1 MAVNLRNVRIST
13 LLVAGCAAFVAV
25 IAALALASAGIS
37 KQSNTAIE
45 TLYQQ
50 RLVPLEHLK
59 SLSDLYGD
67 VVFKANQIALGRG
80 EPTQTL
86 TDVSKSLAE
95 IQKNWDALG
104 AAAHSEAEKAA
115 FKKAQGL
122 VEKLKPPL
130 TELQDALAKKD
141 RMRTSLVVVDLN
153 DLVNAMGK
161 EVNAL
166 EQIQLDQATEEYGVS
181 NRQFQTSIT
190 GFAILVAI
198 VLATTIIAAWVV
210 IRQITT
216 PIRSAVAI
224 AKRVATGNMSESI
237 PVDGDNEMAEM
248 LRALQEMQ
256 SSLGRVVH
264 AVRGSANHLANASVE
279 IAQGN
284 MNLSDRTE
292 QQASLLE
299 QTNSATRALA
309 ETVKHNTDN
318 ARQANTLAAT
328 AADVAGVGG
337 SVVAQVVRTM
347 QDIDQASK
355 KIGDIIGVI
364 DSIAFQTNILAL
376 NAAVEAARAG
386 EQGRG
391 FAVVASEVRALAGRS
406 ADAAKEIK
414 VLINDSLH
422 RVEAGSALVDRA
434 GTTMSEVVEAI
445 GRVSQI
451 VREISESGD
460 QQNAAVHSVES
471 SVGQI
476 AGATQKNSALVE
488 EIASSANELS
498 AQARHLVGTVE
509 VFKLADTGSSP
520 ADDAPHLLL
529 GQ

>member
-1 MAVNLRNVRIST
+1 MALDFRNVRIST

-25 IAALALASAGIS
+25 IAAVAIASASIS
-37 KQSNTAIE
+37 KQSNNAIE

-59 SLSDLYGD
+59 TLSDLYGD

-80 EPTQTL
+80 DSSQTL
-86 TDVSKSLAE
+86 NDISQSLAT
-95 IQKNWDALG
+95 IQKNWDDLR
-104 AAAHSEAEKAA
+104 AAAEGEKDRAA
-115 FKKAQGL
+115 ITKALAL
-122 VEKLKPPL
+122 VDKLKAPIA
-130 TELQDALAKKD
+130 ELLDALAKKD

-161 EVNAL
+161 EINAL
-166 EQIQLDQATEEYGVS
+166 EQIQLDHANAEYHVS
-181 NRQFQTSIT
+181 NSQFRASLT
-190 GFAILVAI
+190 GFTVLVVL
-198 VLATTIIAAWVV
+198 VLAITIVAAWVV
-210 IRQITT
+210 IQQITR
-216 PIRSAVAI
+216 PMRSAVAI
-224 AKRVATGNMSESI
+224 AKRVATGDMSQAI
-237 PVDGDNEMAEM
+237 AVDGNNEMAEM
-248 LRALQEMQ
+248 LRALQDMQ
-256 SSLGRVVH
+256 NSLGHVVH
-264 AVRGSANHLANASVE
+264 TVRGSANQLANASVE

-299 QTNSATRALA
+299 QTNNATRALA
-309 ETVKHNTDN
+309 ETVQHNTAN

-328 AADVAGVGG
+328 AAEVAGVGG
-337 SVVAQVVRTM
+337 GVVAQVVHTM
-347 QDIDQASK
+347 QEIDQASK

-364 DSIAFQTNILAL
+364 DGIAFQTNILAL

-391 FAVVASEVRALAGRS
+391 FAVVATEVRALAGRS

-434 GTTMSEVVEAI
+434 GSTMSEVVEAI
-445 GRVSQI
+445 GRVSHI

-460 QQNAAVHSVES
+460 HQNAAVQSVET
-471 SVGQI
+471 SVGEI

-509 VFKLADTGSSP
+509 VFKLTDAASANYADNP
-520 ADDAPHLLL
+520 ALRLT
-529 GQ
+529 